1 MGSIDVGNV
10 ASDFFYYFA
19 FGSNL
24 LADRIHVQIKGAV
37 FETVGVLDDH
47 ELTFFDMGA
56 RWRGAVASIEPQKGS
71 LVWGCVWRV
80 PNSFAEELDRQES
93 GYHRLAVPIIVP
105 LQNNRRITCRTYQ
118 YSNPLRTRQPPSPH
132 YKTVI
137 VSGAIEHK
145 LPSEYIK
152 WLKTI
157 PDNGYRGR
165 VSLDLAAI
173 RHLNEE
179 QPSDSSEDSNSSV

>member
-1 MGSIDVGNV
+1 MTPTHAI
-10 ASDFFYYFA
+10 
-19 FGSNL
+19 
-24 LADRIHVQIKGAV
+24 
-37 FETVGVLDDH
+37 
-47 ELTFFDMGA
+47 
-56 RWRGAVASIEPQKGS
+56 
-71 LVWGCVWRV
+71 LVPIRV
-80 PNSFAEELDRQES
+80 PTQD
-93 GYHRLAVPIIVP
+93 
-105 LQNNRRITCRTYQ
+105 NRRITCRTYQ

-145 LPSEYIK
+145 LPREYVA

-165 VSLDLAAI
+165 VNLNLAAI

-179 QPSDSSEDSNSSV
+179 QPSDSSSEDSNSSV